1 VLQFL
6 ASPSAVSLT
15 QSLCRSIVAVS
26 QVDHV
31 RVYISRFISLEH
43 RVSKIS

>member
-1 VLQFL
+1 MLQFL
-6 ASPSAVSLT
+6 ASSSAVSLI

-31 RVYISRFISLEH
+31 RAYVSRFISLEH